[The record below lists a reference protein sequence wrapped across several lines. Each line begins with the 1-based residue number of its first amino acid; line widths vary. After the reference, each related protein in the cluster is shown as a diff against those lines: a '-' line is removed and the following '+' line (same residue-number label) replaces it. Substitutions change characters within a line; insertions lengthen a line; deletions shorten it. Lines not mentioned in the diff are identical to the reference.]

1 ITDDQQRI
9 VWVNNAFTKI
19 CGYELEE
26 ITGKKPGAFL
36 QGEETEPEVVEY
48 IRFQIAK
55 EIPFVFEIL
64 NYTKSGEKFYVRN
77 QIQPLFDGKG
87 KLVQFFAL
95 LTDITEQKLLEEK
108 VALEKIIRQKEITE
122 AVIAAQES
130 ERSEIGRE
138 LHDNVNQ
145 LLGATRLYID
155 MARRDNVNRD
165 SLLVNSSAYT
175 LQAIDEIRKL
185 SKTLITPLINEMGLT
200 DAIKDL
206 ADDIMLVQPVKIN
219 LVTKD
224 FTEEILNEKFKL
236 NLFRIVQE
244 QLNNILKH
252 AKAHTVSIKFIQ
264 TPDEIDL
271 IIIDDGVGFD
281 TTKRKKGVGL
291 INIKSRVELYK
302 GNMLI
307 VSETG
312 HGCTVSAQFKK
323 SELLF

>member
-1 ITDDQQRI
+1 M
-9 VWVNNAFTKI
+9 NNAFTKT

-26 ITGKKPGAFL
+26 IIGKKPGDFL
-36 QGEETEPEVVEY
+36 QGEDTEPEVVEF
-48 IRFQIAK
+48 IRTQIARK
-55 EIPFVFEIL
+55 IPFVFEIL
-64 NYTKSGEKFYVRN
+64 NYTKSGNKFYVRN
-77 QIQPLFDGKG
+77 QIQPLFDDKG
-87 KLVQFFAL
+87 ELKQYFSL

-122 AVIAAQES
+122 AVVTAQES

-155 MARRDNVNRD
+155 MARRDDVNRD
-165 SLLVNSSAYT
+165 SLLLSSSTYT

-185 SKTLITPLINEMGLT
+185 SKTLITPLIREIGLI

-206 ADDIMLVQPVKIN
+206 SDDIMLVHPVKIN

-252 AKAHTVSIKFIQ
+252 AKAKNVSINFTQ
-264 TPDEIDL
+264 TQNEISL
-271 IIIDDGVGFD
+271 SIIDDGVGFD
-281 TTKRKKGVGL
+281 TSKRKKGVG
-291 INIKSRVELYK
+291 ITNIKSRVELYK
-302 GNMLI
+302 GTPLI
-307 VSETG
+307 LSEPG
-312 HGCTVSAQFKK
+312 HGCTLSAKFKK